1 MTAKKAV
8 QAEINIGLIGHVDHG
23 KTSLTEALT
32 GKWSDTHSE
41 ELKRGISI
49 RLGYADA
56 VFYKCPKCSG
66 AQAYS
71 AKKKCPNCNAEGK
84 FERKV
89 SFVDAP
95 GHETLM
101 ATMLSGAALMQGA
114 VMVISANEPCPQP
127 RTAEHLEALNIS
139 GTKNIVVAQNKIDLV
154 SKEDAL
160 VNRKAIEKF
169 LSDHG
174 YKDVPIIPTAA
185 PLGLNIDLLI
195 EAIEKAIPTP
205 KHDTSTKL
213 KMHIVRSFDIN
224 KPGTKPKDIKGG
236 VLGGSIIQGEVKKGD
251 EIEILPGIK
260 GKKLVTKVHSVAVSE
275 GLLDK
280 AGPGGLV
287 AISTGLDPSITRN
300 DSMRGQIAAI
310 KGVLPES
317 VKKLTLEIKNLERLI
332 NKNISAI
339 KINDPLVLAVGTATA
354 IGTISNINKKSNEY
368 EVLLKNEV
376 IAEKGQK
383 IVISRKEETGWRLA
397 AYGIVK
403 ESGN

>member
-56 VFYKCPKCSG
+56 VFYKCPKCKG
-66 AQAYS
+66 TQAYS

-195 EAIEKAIPTP
+195 EAIEKTIPTP
-205 KHDTSTKL
+205 KHDTSAKL

-310 KGVLPES
+310 KGVLPDP
-317 VKKLTLEIKNLERLI
+317 VKKLTLEIKNLEKLI
-332 NKNISAI
+332 NKNISGI
-339 KINDPLVLAVGTATA
+339 KINEPLVLAVGTATA

>member
-195 EAIEKAIPTP
+195 EAIEKTIPTP
-205 KHDTSTKL
+205 KHDTSAKL

-310 KGVLPES
+310 KGVLPDP
-317 VKKLTLEIKNLERLI
+317 VKKLTLEIKNLEKLI
-332 NKNISAI
+332 NKNISGI
-339 KINDPLVLAVGTATA
+339 KINEPLVLAVGTATA